1 MIAAIYARVSTA
13 DQNCE
18 MQLRELREFIG
29 RMKWEPGEEY
39 VDNGFSG
46 AKSSRPALN
55 RLLADAAQRRFDVLL
70 TWKLDRFGR
79 SVRQLVDNIAT
90 LDRRGIRF
98 VAPSQ
103 SIDTD
108 EKSPT
113 GRLIVNIL
121 AAVAEFER
129 DLNSER
135 VRAGIQQHKENLKLG
150 RIGRDLHPGA
160 ARICDRP
167 APEDLRSASAR
178 GSCTP
183 SRVSLRVDRKRVGR
197 VACDRSQGCFISH
210 FSNPRICDA
219 RYSAA

>member
-1 MIAAIYARVSTA
+1 MKRPSMIAAIYARVSTA

-108 EKSPT
+108 QKSPT

-150 RIGRDLHPGA
+150 RIGRDLHTRSGA
-160 ARICDRP
+160 DLPTGRPRRIFDRERARQLH
-167 APEDLRSASAR
+167 AE
-178 GSCTP
+178 
-183 SRVSLRVDRKRVGR
+183 RVSLRVIAKELGVSLATVHRAV
-197 VACDRSQGCFISH
+197 S
-210 FSNPRICDA
+210 
-219 RYSAA
+219 

>member
-108 EKSPT
+108 QKSPT

-150 RIGRDLHPGA
+150 RIGRDLHTRSGA
-160 ARICDRP
+160 DLPTGRPRRIFDRERARQLH
-167 APEDLRSASAR
+167 AE
-178 GSCTP
+178 
-183 SRVSLRVDRKRVGR
+183 RVSLRVIAKELGVSLATVHRAV
-197 VACDRSQGCFISH
+197 S
-210 FSNPRICDA
+210 
-219 RYSAA
+219 